1 MANNDDYL
9 LLEHF
14 KMSSKVDKDRRMVAA
29 EIKKGEDFLLIEGN
43 KNIDNSKNKPK
54 EKKVKN
60 KKPFEKKPKRHKQLE
75 RA

>member
-1 MANNDDYL
+1 MANNDEYL

-29 EIKKGEDFLLIEGN
+29 EIKNGEDFFLITEN
-43 KNIDNSKNKPK
+43 KNPDNSKNKPRG
-54 EKKVKN
+54 KN